1 MSIKQ
6 LCELHPH
13 LQEYHKI
20 CSLQLLCHLSHQHFL
35 SLPTQNTENVLQAE
49 GRCNYPL
56 PVKISFKVQ
65 NFHFQLSLF
74 VDSIFYI
81 LVAKMVRYS
90 QDIIIELQSGLEAW
104 PERFSRPDCPHG
116 TSCAWLTHAHDIL
129 CTYTLYKDA
138 AGLVKFFKD
147 ASTLNC
153 ISQGVGELGDKSL
166 IWLGWKTTTSSCS
179 KTRILER
186 IWSSLEYF
194 SSSWYLGALP
204 ITFQGITRAFLDGCP
219 RG

>member
-56 PVKISFKVQ
+56 PVKISFKLQ

-104 PERFSRPDCPHG
+104 PERFSRPEWVHETHTASEGRHG
-116 TSCAWLTHAHDIL
+116 LFYCARTRYSRLCFINIL
-129 CTYTLYKDA
+129 LRH
-138 AGLVKFFKD
+138 
-147 ASTLNC
+147 S
-153 ISQGVGELGDKSL
+153 DKKQNIL
-166 IWLGWKTTTSSCS
+166 SS
-179 KTRILER
+179 
-186 IWSSLEYF
+186 Y
-194 SSSWYLGALP
+194 P
-204 ITFQGITRAFLDGCP
+204 
-219 RG
+219 

>member
-116 TSCAWLTHAHDIL
+116 TLCAWLTHAHDVL
-129 CTYTLYKDA
+129 CAWHTHA
-138 AGLVKFFKD
+138 HVRVAVSR
-147 ASTLNC
+147 A
-153 ISQGVGELGDKSL
+153 
-166 IWLGWKTTTSSCS
+166 
-179 KTRILER
+179 RILYTKTPPVTPPPLFFR
-186 IWSSLEYF
+186 
-194 SSSWYLGALP
+194 
-204 ITFQGITRAFLDGCP
+204 
-219 RG
+219 

>member
-116 TSCAWLTHAHDIL
+116 TLCAWLSHAHDVLCAWHTHAHVRV
-129 CTYTLYKDA
+129 A
-138 AGLVKFFKD
+138 VSRA
-147 ASTLNC
+147 
-153 ISQGVGELGDKSL
+153 
-166 IWLGWKTTTSSCS
+166 
-179 KTRILER
+179 RIL
-186 IWSSLEYF
+186 YTKT
-194 SSSWYLGALP
+194 LP
-204 ITFQGITRAFLDGCP
+204 GVIVKVSVDVEIKIEVEDAFELLVQVNLD
-219 RG
+219 

>member
-1 MSIKQ
+1 MRHNLQNVARCMQNNLVSHILISKSIIRFIFSNLCNIWSIITSKSTITTPEKTISWSNLMSIKQ

-20 CSLQLLCHLSHQHFL
+20 CSLQLLCHLSRQHFL

-49 GRCNYPL
+49 GWCNFPL

-116 TSCAWLTHAHDIL
+116 TLCAWLTHAHNVL
-129 CTYTLYKDA
+129 CAWHTHVHVRVA
-138 AGLVKFFKD
+138 VSRA
-147 ASTLNC
+147 
-153 ISQGVGELGDKSL
+153 
-166 IWLGWKTTTSSCS
+166 
-179 KTRILER
+179 RILYTKTPPG
-186 IWSSLEYF
+186 WGY
-194 SSSWYLGALP
+194 
-204 ITFQGITRAFLDGCP
+204 
-219 RG
+219 

>member
-13 LQEYHKI
+13 LQEYHKF
-20 CSLQLLCHLSHQHFL
+20 CSLQLLCHLSHKHFL
-35 SLPTQNTENVLQAE
+35 NLPTQNTENVLQAE

-90 QDIIIELQSGLEAW
+90 QDINIELQSGLKAW
-104 PERFSRPDCPHG
+104 PERLSRPDCR
-116 TSCAWLTHAHDIL
+116 DIVRVAYPRAR
-129 CTYTLYKDA
+129 CPVRVAYPRARARGCVTRTYTLYKDA
-138 AGLVKFFKD
+138 TV
-147 ASTLNC
+147 
-153 ISQGVGELGDKSL
+153 VDKL
-166 IWLGWKTTTSSCS
+166 
-179 KTRILER
+179 
-186 IWSSLEYF
+186 
-194 SSSWYLGALP
+194 
-204 ITFQGITRAFLDGCP
+204 AFRDH
-219 RG
+219 RQVSH

>member
-56 PVKISFKVQ
+56 PVNISVKVQ

-90 QDIIIELQSGLEAW
+90 QDIIIKLQSGLEA
-104 PERFSRPDCPHG
+104 
-116 TSCAWLTHAHDIL
+116 
-129 CTYTLYKDA
+129 
-138 AGLVKFFKD
+138 
-147 ASTLNC
+147 
-153 ISQGVGELGDKSL
+153 
-166 IWLGWKTTTSSCS
+166 
-179 KTRILER
+179 
-186 IWSSLEYF
+186 
-194 SSSWYLGALP
+194 
-204 ITFQGITRAFLDGCP
+204 
-219 RG
+219 

>member
-116 TSCAWLTHAHDIL
+116 TLCAWLTHAHDVL
-129 CTYTLYKDA
+129 CAWHTHA
-138 AGLVKFFKD
+138 HVRVAVSR
-147 ASTLNC
+147 A
-153 ISQGVGELGDKSL
+153 
-166 IWLGWKTTTSSCS
+166 
-179 KTRILER
+179 RILYTKTPPGA
-186 IWSSLEYF
+186 IWS
-194 SSSWYLGALP
+194 
-204 ITFQGITRAFLDGCP
+204 RLDGSQQETDCSIRNFGP
-219 RG
+219 CSTNSSKKNSTAPLISPARRLPK

>member
-116 TSCAWLTHAHDIL
+116 TLCAWLTHAHDVL
-129 CTYTLYKDA
+129 CAWHTHA
-138 AGLVKFFKD
+138 HVRVAVSR
-147 ASTLNC
+147 A
-153 ISQGVGELGDKSL
+153 
-166 IWLGWKTTTSSCS
+166 
-179 KTRILER
+179 RIL
-186 IWSSLEYF
+186 YTKT
-194 SSSWYLGALP
+194 LP
-204 ITFQGITRAFLDGCP
+204 GPHRPFWI
-219 RG
+219 

>member
-1 MSIKQ
+1 MRLRLALFSVF
-6 LCELHPH
+6 PA
-13 LQEYHKI
+13 
-20 CSLQLLCHLSHQHFL
+20 
-35 SLPTQNTENVLQAE
+35 TQPQVTVVSKEVWLKTFSRLFTENVLQAE

-116 TSCAWLTHAHDIL
+116 TLCAWLTHAHDVL
-129 CTYTLYKDA
+129 CAWHTHA
-138 AGLVKFFKD
+138 HVRVAMSR
-147 ASTLNC
+147 A
-153 ISQGVGELGDKSL
+153 
-166 IWLGWKTTTSSCS
+166 
-179 KTRILER
+179 RILYTK
-186 IWSSLEYF
+186 LQPNPTN
-194 SSSWYLGALP
+194 LN
-204 ITFQGITRAFLDGCP
+204 
-219 RG
+219 

>member
-116 TSCAWLTHAHDIL
+116 TLCAWLTHAHDVL
-129 CTYTLYKDA
+129 CAWHTHA
-138 AGLVKFFKD
+138 HVRVAVSR
-147 ASTLNC
+147 A
-153 ISQGVGELGDKSL
+153 
-166 IWLGWKTTTSSCS
+166 
-179 KTRILER
+179 RIL
-186 IWSSLEYF
+186 YTKTPPG
-194 SSSWYLGALP
+194 SWCRYLIGNGW
-204 ITFQGITRAFLDGCP
+204 IGWGGRAFS
-219 RG
+219 

>member
-116 TSCAWLTHAHDIL
+116 TLCAWLTHAHDVL
-129 CTYTLYKDA
+129 CAWHTHA
-138 AGLVKFFKD
+138 HVRVAVSR
-147 ASTLNC
+147 A
-153 ISQGVGELGDKSL
+153 
-166 IWLGWKTTTSSCS
+166 
-179 KTRILER
+179 RILYTKTPPGIVVE
-186 IWSSLEYF
+186 
-194 SSSWYLGALP
+194 
-204 ITFQGITRAFLDGCP
+204 TQGRQLKQLQLINV
-219 RG
+219 